1 MDFFQTIFNET
12 GESAYRFFEI
22 LTGPVMGSCFLLIL
36 FLFAVDIFRKGWDKA
51 FTKRVVS
58 GSFASLAILILNI
71 LFAPAVYILVAVLQ
85 STYDFFQIPSIPTTF
100 WDGTPFWLAALIA
113 IVAYDFADYWNH
125 RIMHTTW
132 LWPIHAIHHSDKE
145 VNGLTTF
152 RVHFLEAVVMKGSYI
167 LLLSWAGFS
176 PEAATTG
183 AVLLTMH
190 NVYVH
195 ADIDWDHGPFK
206 LLLASPRFHRWHH
219 ADVEEAYGKNLAN
232 TFPFFDYIFGTYHED
247 GKCEAEM
254 GVPGVPHADV
264 VSLMLYPFTEW
275 SKGIQNYVNARRRV
289 PKSDQQLTREIS
301 EDTLQV

>member
-1 MDFFQTIFNET
+1 MDFLQTVSNET
-12 GESAYRFFEI
+12 GESAYRFLEI

-36 FLFAVDIFRKGWDKA
+36 FLFAVDVFRKGWENA
-51 FTKRVVS
+51 FTRRVLT
-58 GSFASLAILILNI
+58 GSFASFAILVLNI
-71 LFAPAVYILVAVLQ
+71 LFAPVVYIMVGVLQ
-85 STYDFFQIPSIPTTF
+85 SSYDFFQIPSIPTTF
-100 WDGTPFWLAALIA
+100 WDGVPFWLTALIA

-125 RIMHTTW
+125 RVMHSTW
-132 LWPIHAIHHSDKE
+132 LWPIHAIHHSDRE

-176 PEAATTG
+176 AEAATTG

-195 ADIDWDHGPFK
+195 ADLDWDHGPFK
-206 LLLASPRFHRWHH
+206 LLLASPHFHRWHH

-232 TFPFFDYIFGTYHED
+232 TIPFFDYIFGTYYD
-247 GKCEAEM
+247 PGKCEAEM

-264 VSLMLYPFTEW
+264 VALMLYPFTEW
-275 SKGIQNYVNARRRV
+275 TRGIRKFLSRSENTGTEDPEKPVATPSVN
-289 PKSDQQLTREIS
+289 
-301 EDTLQV
+301 QV